1 MIASNWDRADKATS
15 HCLIVAIPCICS
27 IVFILFLVG
36 ENLLWRVF
44 SYYPPALAVER
55 YVSDYQLLTAESIKT
70 ICGTVLTKPELIQK
84 ENGLFLR
91 CGTPGLEGVWRIRL
105 SDN

>member
-1 MIASNWDRADKATS
+1 M
-15 HCLIVAIPCICS
+15 
-27 IVFILFLVG
+27 
-36 ENLLWRVF
+36 
-44 SYYPPALAVER
+44 ER